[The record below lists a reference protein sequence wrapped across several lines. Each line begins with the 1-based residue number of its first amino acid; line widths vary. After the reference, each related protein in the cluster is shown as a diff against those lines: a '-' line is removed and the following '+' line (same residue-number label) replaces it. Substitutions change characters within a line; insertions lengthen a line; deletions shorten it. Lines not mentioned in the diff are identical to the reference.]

1 MQPQNND
8 QSNFDP
14 NQMTPIDYLNQIA
27 PKQPKMAGLF
37 NLKSPLLIIAGIMVI
52 LGLIFIIIS
61 GFLKSNNGLTPDLT
75 RLGLSLQ
82 NTKLVTTKY
91 TASLESTN
99 IMALNSNLE
108 IVIDNAN
115 YGITKQLKANNI
127 TLSKADKSLISEESI
142 ASLEARLDDAKL
154 NAVLDRTYAREMA
167 YRLDTTITIMREIYK
182 QTNNSDLKDFLN
194 TTYNNIKPI
203 ETQLSNYND
212 QD

>member
-14 NQMTPIDYLNQIA
+14 NQMAPIDYLNQIA

-37 NLKSPLLIIAGIMVI
+37 NLKSPLLIIAGIMVV
-52 LGLIFIIIS
+52 LGLIFIIIGS
-61 GFLKSNNGLTPDLT
+61 FLKNNNGLVPNLT

-82 NTKLVTTKY
+82 NTKVVTTKY
-91 TASLESTN
+91 ATSLESTN
-99 IMALNSNLE
+99 IVALNSNLE

-115 YGITKQLKANNI
+115 FSITKQLAANNI
-127 TLSKADKSLISEESI
+127 TLSKADKSIINEQSVANLES
-142 ASLEARLDDAKL
+142 RLDDAKL

-167 YRLDTTITIMREIYK
+167 YRLDTTITLMQEIYK
-182 QTNNSDLKDFLN
+182 QTNNSDLKEFLN